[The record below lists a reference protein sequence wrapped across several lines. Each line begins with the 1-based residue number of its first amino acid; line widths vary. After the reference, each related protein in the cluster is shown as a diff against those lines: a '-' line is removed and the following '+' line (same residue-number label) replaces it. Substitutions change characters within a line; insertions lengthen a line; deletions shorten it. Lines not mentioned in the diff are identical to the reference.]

1 MGLLPVGTIWQPDPR
16 STQPLLNLSVGIALL
31 KGRTKAKEAP
41 AWTAGARV
49 ELQELVRRELEHLP
63 ATMESL
69 EPKDRIAILCK
80 LLPYALPRLSNV
92 EGKEA
97 PRNEWPFGTL

>member
-1 MGLLPVGTIWQPDPR
+1 MGSEFDVDLY
-16 STQPLLNLSVGIALL
+16 LSIALP

-41 AWTAGARV
+41 AWTAVARE

-63 ATMESL
+63 AAMESL

-80 LLPYALPRLSNV
+80 FLPYALPRLNNV
-92 EGKEA
+92 EGKA
-97 PRNEWPFGTL
+97 IDLGS